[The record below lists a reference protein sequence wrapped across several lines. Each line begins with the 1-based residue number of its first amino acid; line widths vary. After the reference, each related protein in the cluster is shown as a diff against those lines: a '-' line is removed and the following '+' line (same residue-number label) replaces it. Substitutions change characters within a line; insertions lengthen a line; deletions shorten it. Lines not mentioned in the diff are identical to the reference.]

1 MVRSENFSDLI
12 AMIVADDKQGVVRFL
27 RGQGIAVSPTADI
40 QEVVRS
46 VFASLK
52 SDKFRQKFVSWADNK
67 YKSTANFSN
76 ANGFDPMDAQS
87 GGAELNF
94 STMPPLDISTIGTT
108 APVGSTSTVTS
119 GTTTSTTSGGTAVGN
134 AIRDLGGIGGIL
146 NMGIGIWQSQEQYK
160 QQKDLINAQIR
171 AKELDLQKQREQGQI
186 TQAQL
191 NAELEKLK
199 AGQGTTDGELQNKK
213 VLYIVGGVVL
223 LAGIGTAI
231 YFATRKK

>member
-108 APVGSTSTVTS
+108 VPVGSTSTVTS
-119 GTTTSTTSGGTAVGN
+119 GSKPSTTSGGTAVGN

-146 NMGIGIWQSQEQYK
+146 NTGIGIWQSQEQSK

-171 AKELDLQKQREQGQI
+171 AKELELQALVEQGKLSS
-186 TQAQL
+186 QAMQQQL
-191 NAELEKLK
+191 DLLK
-199 AGQGTTDGELQNKK
+199 AQKEAPKSQTL
-213 VLYIVGGVVL
+213 LYVIGGVVL